1 MFMLDTLGYQKPWQ
15 AWIPILNVY
24 AATSVFYGTTN
35 EGNVKLLNRIEVP
48 VIFLKMH
55 QVITILL
62 NLIISLTARTQ
73 LTQLTQPVLQLL
85 ILTIQVICMGTI
97 FTNLYAMLKRS
108 TPEAEMLLGIIS
120 GLFPIIPILIIP
132 SMCINQKDTL
142 YRMNDYPFKHV

>member
-1 MFMLDTLGYQKPWQ
+1 MLDTLGYQKPWQ

-35 EGNVKLLNRIEVP
+35 EGNVNLLNRIEVP
-48 VIFLKMH
+48 VIFLKLH
-55 QVITILL
+55 QIITISL
-62 NLIISLTARTQ
+62 NIIISLAAR
-73 LTQLTQPVLQLL
+73 TQLTQPVLQLL
-85 ILTIQVICMGTI
+85 ILAIQVICMGTI